1 MSTLSA
7 DMDEMASEAA
17 LCEEKAQRAMVDAA
31 RLAEELRAEQ
41 DVSMLYERDRK
52 LLESQVKDLA
62 SRCDDAETNA
72 LKGGKKAVVKM
83 ETRNRELESEMDAES
98 RRCSDGAKN
107 LRKSERRVK
116 ELTFQ
121 QEEDRK
127 NHERMQALVD
137 QLQGK
142 IKTYKKQIEEAEEIA
157 ALNLAKF
164 RQVQSN
170 VSVAMERAD
179 INEQSAAR
187 FKARA
192 RSSSIGPA

>member
-1 MSTLSA
+1 
-7 DMDEMASEAA
+7 
-17 LCEEKAQRAMVDAA
+17 
-31 RLAEELRAEQ
+31 
-41 DVSMLYERDRK
+41 
-52 LLESQVKDLA
+52 
-62 SRCDDAETNA
+62 
-72 LKGGKKAVVKM
+72 
-83 ETRNRELESEMDAES
+83 MDAES

-157 ALNLAKF
+157 ALNLAKY
-164 RQVQSN
+164 RQTAGS
-170 VSVAMERAD
+170 VSVAVERAD
-179 INEQSAAR
+179 LNEQSAAR
-187 FKARA
+187 YRTGA
-192 RSSSIGPA
+192 RSSSI